1 MQNKDDVIEIDLQE
15 LVGLL
20 IHWLWLLVL
29 CGAVCG
35 IAGLLICKLTITP
48 MYESTTRIFIL
59 NRNNNSTTVSYSD
72 LQTSTQLTKNY
83 TPLIKSRDVL
93 ERVIEKCGLE
103 QSYEG
108 FASRVSVST
117 VGDTSLIAI
126 TVTDADPAMA
136 QLLAKEVRILAS
148 EHIKDVMDIEAA
160 NLETE
165 ANLPTRPSSPSA
177 KRWTMIGGLLGVFV
191 CAAILV
197 IQYLL
202 DDTIK
207 SAEDVERYLG
217 LSTLAMIP
225 VVEQNDKHK
234 KKKSHSE
241 HFDSEMVKAV
251 DEENNANMDL
261 VVQDLQ
267 VGSHS
272 GDREG
277 NK

>member
-1 MQNKDDVIEIDLQE
+1 MQNKEDVIEIDLQE

-20 IHWLWLLVL
+20 IHWLWLLIL
-29 CGAVCG
+29 CGVVTG
-35 IAGLLICKLTITP
+35 MAGFLICKLMITP
-48 MYESTTRIFIL
+48 QYESTTRIFIL
-59 NRNNNSTTVSYSD
+59 NKNNAATVSYSD

-93 ERVIEKCGLE
+93 ESVIEKCGLNE
-103 QSYEG
+103 KYES
-108 FASRVSVST
+108 FASRVSVAT

-126 TVTDADPAMA
+126 TVTDPDPAMA

-148 EHIKDVMDIEAA
+148 EHIKQVMEIQAA

-165 ANLPTRPSSPSA
+165 ANLPTSPSSPSA
-177 KRWTMIGGLLGVFV
+177 KRWTLIGALLGVFA

-225 VVEQNDKHK
+225 IAEQNDKHK

-241 HFDSEMVKAV
+241 HFSSEMVKAV
-251 DEENNANMDL
+251 EEENNANMDL
-261 VVQDLQ
+261 VVQDLK
-267 VGSHS
+267 VDGKD
-272 GDREG
+272 GEE
-277 NK
+277 

>member
-20 IHWLWLLVL
+20 IHWLWLLIL
-29 CGAVCG
+29 CGFVTAV
-35 IAGLLICKLTITP
+35 AGFLICKLMITP

-59 NRNNNSTTVSYSD
+59 NKNNQAAVSYSD

-93 ERVIEKCGLE
+93 ESVIEKCGLNTT
-103 QSYEG
+103 YEG
-108 FASRVSVST
+108 FASRVSVAT

-126 TVTDADPAMA
+126 TVTDPDPAMA

-148 EHIKDVMDIEAA
+148 EHIKQVMDIQAA

-165 ANLPTRPSSPSA
+165 ANLPTRPSSPSV

-225 VVEQNDKHK
+225 IAETADKHK

-267 VGSHS
+267 VEKQE
-272 GDREG
+272 GD
-277 NK
+277 K